1 MTAGGK
7 SQAHLKRW
15 ITGLAALPA
24 LVVCVLIGGPVL
36 SSLVGVAA
44 IACLWEYFR
53 LFRPAPAV
61 VVSDPI
67 QAAGFASGAAL
78 ILLAHVGRP
87 DLMPLLLA
95 GDVVLCG
102 ALSLR
107 EFGTDRSVL
116 ERTARQIQGVVYIPL
131 LLSLVVLL
139 RATAD
144 GATWIFLLCAVVF
157 AGDTAALYAGT
168 LWGRHKL
175 CPSISPGK
183 TVEGALGGLVANLLV
198 GIAGKILFLPGV
210 EWATCLLFS
219 IGAGLAGQVGDLFES
234 ELKRVAGIK
243 DSGNLLPGHG
253 GVLDRIDALLFA
265 APVAYAVRVML
276 A

>member
-15 ITGLAALPA
+15 ITGLTALPA

-36 SSLVGVAA
+36 SFLVGVAA
-44 IACLWEYFR
+44 LASLWEYFR
-53 LFRPAPAV
+53 LFRPAV

-78 ILLAHVGRP
+78 ILLADVGRP
-87 DLMPLLLA
+87 DLMPLVLA

-139 RATAD
+139 RATPD

-183 TVEGALGGLVANLLV
+183 TVEGALGGLAANLLV
-198 GIAGKILFLPGV
+198 GIAGKTLFLPGV
-210 EWATCLLFS
+210 EWPTCLLFS
-219 IGAGLAGQVGDLFES
+219 LGAGLAGQAGDLFES
-234 ELKRVAGIK
+234 ELKRAAGIK

>member
-15 ITGLAALPA
+15 ITGLTALPA

-44 IACLWEYFR
+44 LACLWEYFR
-53 LFRPAPAV
+53 LFRPAV

-78 ILLAHVGRP
+78 ILLADVGRP
-87 DLMPLLLA
+87 DLMPLVLA

-139 RATAD
+139 RATPD
-144 GATWIFLLCAVVF
+144 GTTWIFLLCAVVF

-183 TVEGALGGLVANLLV
+183 TVEGALGGLAANLLV
-198 GIAGKILFLPGV
+198 GIAGKTLFLPGV

-219 IGAGLAGQVGDLFES
+219 LGAGLAGQVGDLFES
-234 ELKRVAGIK
+234 ELKRAAGIK

>member
-1 MTAGGK
+1 MTSGGK

-15 ITGLAALPA
+15 ITGLTALP
-24 LVVCVLIGGPVL
+24 VLIGCVWHGGLPL
-36 SSLVGVAA
+36 TLLVGAA
-44 IACLWEYFR
+44 AAVCLWEYFHMA
-53 LFRPAPAV
+53 RPGAGV
-61 VVSDPI
+61 FSDPI
-67 QAAGFASGAAL
+67 QAAALACAGAL
-78 ILLAHVGRP
+78 ILLAHAGRP
-87 DLMPLLLA
+87 ELMPLVLA
-95 GDVVLCG
+95 GDVLVCG

-107 EFGTDRSVL
+107 EFGADRSVL

-139 RATAD
+139 RATAE
-144 GATWIFLLCAVVF
+144 GATWIFLLCSVVF
-157 AGDTAALYAGT
+157 AGDTAALYAGS

-183 TVEGALGGLVANLLV
+183 TIEGALGGLTANLVV
-198 GIAGKILFLPGV
+198 GAAGKALFLPGV
-210 EWATCLLFS
+210 EWGSCLLFAL
-219 IGAGLAGQVGDLFES
+219 GAGLAGQAGDLFES
-234 ELKRVAGIK
+234 ELKRAAGVK
-243 DSGNLLPGHG
+243 DSGRLLPGHG

>member
-15 ITGLAALPA
+15 ITGLTALPA
-24 LVVCVLIGGPVL
+24 LAVCVLIGGPVL

-44 IACLWEYFR
+44 LACLWEYFR
-53 LFRPAPAV
+53 LFRPAV

-78 ILLAHVGRP
+78 ILLADVGRP
-87 DLMPLLLA
+87 DLMPLVLA

-116 ERTARQIQGVVYIPL
+116 ERTAHQIQGVVYIPL

-139 RATAD
+139 RATPD

-183 TVEGALGGLVANLLV
+183 TVEGALGGLAANLLV
-198 GIAGKILFLPGV
+198 GIAGKTLFLPGV
-210 EWATCLLFS
+210 EWPTCLLFS
-219 IGAGLAGQVGDLFES
+219 LGAGLAGQAGDLFES
-234 ELKRVAGIK
+234 ELKRAAGIK

>member
-15 ITGLAALPA
+15 ITGLTALPA

-44 IACLWEYFR
+44 LACLWEYFR
-53 LFRPAPAV
+53 LLRPAV

-78 ILLAHVGRP
+78 ILLADVGRP
-87 DLMPLLLA
+87 DLMPLVLA

-107 EFGTDRSVL
+107 EFGADRSVL

-139 RATAD
+139 RATPD

-183 TVEGALGGLVANLLV
+183 TVEGALGGLAANLLV
-198 GIAGKILFLPGV
+198 GIAGKALFLPGV
-210 EWATCLLFS
+210 EWATCLLFAL
-219 IGAGLAGQVGDLFES
+219 GAGLAGQVGDLFES
-234 ELKRVAGIK
+234 ELKRAAGIK

-265 APVAYAVRVML
+265 TPVAYAVRVMF